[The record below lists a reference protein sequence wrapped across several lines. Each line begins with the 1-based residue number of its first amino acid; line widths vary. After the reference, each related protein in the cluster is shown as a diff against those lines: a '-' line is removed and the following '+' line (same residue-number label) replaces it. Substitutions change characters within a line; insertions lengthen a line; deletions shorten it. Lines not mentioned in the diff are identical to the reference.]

1 MRLILLI
8 MIFTLF
14 FAQTYA
20 GVFDDRYPSARAT
33 AMSNAY
39 VAVANDVWAGYSNP
53 AGLADLRQ
61 YEFGFAI
68 QRPYNMKF
76 FRNGFLGVALPL
88 PQQYGTIG
96 LLAETFYVD
105 YNGNQ
110 LFVENTIGLSHGFYL
125 LNDVHSSLSAGYNLK
140 YYYWDLGESVGGL
153 ELGSAGTFGVDVG
166 LQASIYGRTQV
177 GVYVYNINGPTIGS
191 EVSHDLPKRVVI
203 GAAYKPYTG
212 LTTSLAIE
220 KAIGYD
226 TQVQGGFE
234 FFLVDWLAL
243 RAGAST
249 NPSRFSAGFGLMY
262 GGFQLDYSFQTH
274 DVLAETHKFGFIY
287 RLGG

>member
-1 MRLILLI
+1 MILTLLI
-8 MIFTLF
+8 GQSF
-14 FAQTYA
+14 A
-20 GVFDDRYPSARAT
+20 GVFDDRNPSARAT

-39 VAVANDVWAGYSNP
+39 VAIANEVWAGYFNP
-53 AGLADLRQ
+53 AGLASLRQ
-61 YEFGFAI
+61 YEFGFAV

-76 FRNGFLGVALPL
+76 FRNGFLGVTFPL
-88 PQQYGTIG
+88 PERYGTIG
-96 LLAETFYVD
+96 LNTETFYVD

-110 LFVENTIGLSHGFYL
+110 LSVENTIGLSHGFYL
-125 LNDVHSSLSAGYNLK
+125 LNDMHSSLSVGYNLK

-166 LQASIYGRTQV
+166 LQASIYRRTYV
-177 GVYVYNINGPTIGS
+177 GVYIYNINGPSIGS
-191 EVSHDLPKRVVI
+191 EVAHDLPQRIVI

-220 KAIGYD
+220 KTIGFD

-234 FFLVDWLAL
+234 FFLVDWLAI

-249 NPSRFSAGFGLMY
+249 NPSRFSAGFGLLY
-262 GGFQLDYSFQTH
+262 KGFQLDYSFQTH

>member
-8 MIFTLF
+8 TVLMLF
-14 FAQTYA
+14 AAQSFA

-39 VAVANDVWAGYSNP
+39 VAIAHDVWAGYFNP
-53 AGLADLRQ
+53 AGLAALRS
-61 YEFGFAI
+61 YEFGFAV

-76 FRNGFLGVALPL
+76 FRNGFIGAALPL
-88 PQQYGTIG
+88 PDKFGTIG
-96 LLAETFYVD
+96 LNLETFYVD

-110 LFVENTIGLSHGFYL
+110 LSVENTIALSHGFHL
-125 LNDVHSSLSAGYNLK
+125 LNDIHSSLSIGYNLK

-153 ELGSAGTFGVDVG
+153 ELGSAGTFAADLG
-166 LQASIYGRTQV
+166 LQASIYGRTHV
-177 GVYVYNINGPTIGS
+177 GVYVYNLNAPTIGS
-191 EVSHDLPKRVVI
+191 ETAYDLSKRIVI
-203 GAAYKPYTG
+203 GAAYQPYSG

-220 KAIGYD
+220 KTIGFD
-226 TQVQGGFE
+226 TQAEGGFE
-234 FFLVDWLAL
+234 FFIMDWLAI

-249 NPSRFSAGFGLMY
+249 NPSRFSAGFGLLY
-262 GGFQLDYSFQTH
+262 KGFQLDYSFHTH

>member
-53 AGLADLRQ
+53 AGLASLRQ

-110 LFVENTIGLSHGFYL
+110 LSVENTIGLSHGFYL

-220 KAIGYD
+220 KTIGYD

-249 NPSRFSAGFGLMY
+249 NPSRFSAGFGVIY

>member
-1 MRLILLI
+1 MRFIFKI
-8 MIFTLF
+8 MIIILF
-14 FAQTYA
+14 ISQTFA

-39 VAVANDVWAGYSNP
+39 VAVANDVWAGYFNP
-53 AGLADLRQ
+53 AGLAALRQ

-68 QRPYNMKF
+68 QRPFNLKF
-76 FRNGFLGVALPL
+76 FRNGFLGVTFPL
-88 PQQYGTIG
+88 PGQFGTLG

-110 LFVENTIGLSHGFYL
+110 LSVENTIELSHGFYL
-125 LNDVHSSLSAGYNLK
+125 LNDTHSSLSIGYNLK

-153 ELGSAGTFGVDVG
+153 ELGSAGTFGVDLG
-166 LQASIYGRTQV
+166 LQASIYRRTYV

-191 EVSHDLPKRVVI
+191 EVAHDLSKRIVI
-203 GAAYKPYTG
+203 GAAYQPYTG

-220 KAIGYD
+220 KTIGFD

-234 FFLVDWLAL
+234 FFLVDWLAI

-249 NPSRFSAGFGLMY
+249 NPSRFSAGFGLLY
-262 GGFQLDYSFQTH
+262 SGFQLDYSFQTH

-287 RLGG
+287 HLGG

>member
-1 MRLILLI
+1 MRLIFLI
-8 MIFTLF
+8 MILILLMGIVH
-14 FAQTYA
+14 A

-53 AGLADLRQ
+53 AGLAGLRQ

-76 FRNGFLGVALPL
+76 FRNGFLGVSIPL
-88 PQQYGTIG
+88 PQKYGTVG

-110 LFVENTIGLSHGFYL
+110 LSVENTIGLSHGFYL
-125 LNDVHSSLSAGYNLK
+125 LNDIHSSLSIGYNLK

-153 ELGSAGTFGVDVG
+153 ELGSAGTFGVDLG
-166 LQASIYGRTQV
+166 LQASIYRRTQV

-191 EVSHDLPKRVVI
+191 EVAHDLPKRIVI

-220 KAIGYD
+220 KNIGFD
-226 TQVQGGFE
+226 TQVMGGFE
-234 FFLVDWLAL
+234 FFLVDWLAI

-249 NPSRFSAGFGLMY
+249 NPSRFSAGFGLQY
-262 GGFQLDYSFQTH
+262 SGFRLDYSFQTH
-274 DVLAETHKFGFIY
+274 DVLSETHKFGFIY

>member
-1 MRLILLI
+1 MRLIFLI
-8 MIFTLF
+8 TTLILIIS
-14 FAQTYA
+14 QLSA

-53 AGLADLRQ
+53 AGLAALKQ

-76 FRNGFLGVALPL
+76 FRNGFLGVSIPL
-88 PQQYGTIG
+88 PQQYGTLG

-110 LFVENTIGLSHGFYL
+110 LSVENTIGLSHGFYL
-125 LNDVHSSLSAGYNLK
+125 LNDIHSSLSVGYNLK

-166 LQASIYGRTQV
+166 LQASIYRRTQV

-191 EVSHDLPKRVVI
+191 EVAHDLPQRIVI

-220 KAIGYD
+220 KLIGYD

-243 RAGAST
+243 RAGTST
-249 NPSRFSAGFGLMY
+249 NPSRFSAGFGLLY